1 MADWIDATET
11 QAYAL
16 NIKPAEYEQL
26 QPHELR
32 KIFDGYKNKQKDED
46 YREAYFLS
54 WLVNC
59 QVTEAVSPAD
69 IADPL
74 WITQNEKEN
83 QKLQD
88 RDVLFKEFSIDDK
101 QGGD

>member
-1 MADWIDATET
+1 MADWIEATET

-16 NIKPAEYEQL
+16 NIKPAEYENL
-26 QPHELR
+26 QPQELR
-32 KIFDGYKNKQKDED
+32 KIFNGYKNKQKDAD
-46 YREAYFLS
+46 YRKAYFLS
-54 WLVNC
+54 WLVNV
-59 QVTEAVSPAD
+59 QVTEQVTPEK

-88 RDVLFKEFSIDDK
+88 RDVLFKEFNIDNNE
-101 QGGD
+101 QG

>member
-1 MADWIDATET
+1 MEDWIDATEE
-11 QAYAL
+11 QAYM
-16 NIKPAEYEQL
+16 IGVSVEEYGRL

-32 KIFDGYKNKQKDED
+32 KIFNAYSKKQQNRD
-46 YREAYFLS
+46 YRTAYFLS

-74 WITQNEKEN
+74 YITKEEKERRAAED
-83 QKLQD
+83 KK
-88 RDVLFKEFSIDDK
+88 VLFDEFNLNED
-101 QGGD
+101 GGK